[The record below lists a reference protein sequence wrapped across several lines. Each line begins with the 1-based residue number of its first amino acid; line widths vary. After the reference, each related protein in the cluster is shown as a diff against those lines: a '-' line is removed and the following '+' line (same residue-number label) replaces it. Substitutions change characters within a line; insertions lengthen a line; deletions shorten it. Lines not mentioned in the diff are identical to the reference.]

1 MGIEE
6 KIKDIE
12 EEIQKTPYN
21 KATSHHIGKL
31 KAKLSKLKEESIQ
44 RSSSGTKGQGFHVKK
59 SGDATVVLVGFP
71 SVGKSTLLNELTNA
85 ESKVGAYQFTTL
97 DIVPGVME
105 YKNAK
110 IQVFDIPGIITGA
123 SSGKGRGREILSVAR
138 TAELIIVVL
147 DVLNPQHLDVIL
159 KELRNIG
166 IRPNERPPDV
176 TVNRRRTGGV
186 HVSSTV
192 PLTHLDEKTIRS
204 IINEY
209 GMHNADVLFRDD
221 VTMDQLRAAFI
232 QMGFTD
238 MVEVAFAA
246 DILSIKEAV
255 LLNKVDLVDKAYLEE
270 MKKQLPE
277 FIPIS
282 ADKKL
287 NIDNLKE
294 TIFEN
299 LNLVRVYL
307 KPQGRKA
314 DMNDPLVIKKGS
326 TVIDACDKL
335 HKEFVKNFRHAKIW
349 GTSVKFPGQKVGP
362 DHVLEDEDVLR
373 IILKK

>member
-12 EEIQKTPYN
+12 DEIQKTPYN

-123 SSGKGRGREILSVAR
+123 STGKGRGREILSVAR
-138 TAELIIVVL
+138 TAELIV
-147 DVLNPQHLDVIL
+147 VIL

-166 IRPNERPPDV
+166 IRQNEWPPDV
-176 TVNRRRTGGV
+176 TVKRRRTGGV

-221 VTMDQLRAAFI
+221 VTMDQFI
-232 QMGFTD
+232 DVLDRNKSYVPML
-238 MVEVAFAA
+238 
-246 DILSIKEAV
+246 I
-255 LLNKVDLVDKAYLEE
+255 LLNKVDLVDEVYLEE